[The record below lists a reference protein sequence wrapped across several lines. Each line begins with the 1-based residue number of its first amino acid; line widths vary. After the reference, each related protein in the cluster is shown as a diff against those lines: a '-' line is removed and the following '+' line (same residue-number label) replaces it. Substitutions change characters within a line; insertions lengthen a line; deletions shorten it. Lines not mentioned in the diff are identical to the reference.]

1 MNINFT
7 SVNHNVTNPHEQINN
22 VPTEAGI
29 YGWYYN
35 FDRLQGFSNNPSKIK
50 QELLNI
56 SIKLK
61 SPEFKTFLSAKFGNT
76 FKGEVEHNS
85 KFKEKDINKRIDAL
99 SKEEIESM
107 LSILQNFTQPLY
119 IGISKNLKD
128 RYNTHYKSISEDIC
142 STDRTK
148 GKCFGH
154 RIQEQK
160 IKIEELVYKYQV
172 LDTIDRSNI
181 EKIEYIANRFF
192 KPIFGRR

>member
-1 MNINFT
+1 MTINFI
-7 SVNHNVTNPHEQINN
+7 SVNHNVTNPNEKINE
-22 VPTEAGI
+22 VPRELGI

-35 FDRLQGFSNNPSKIK
+35 FDRLKGFSNNPTKIK
-50 QELLNI
+50 KELFNI
-56 SIKLK
+56 SKKLK
-61 SPEFKTFLSAKFGNT
+61 SPEFKTFLSAKFGNS

-85 KFKEKDINKRIDAL
+85 KFREKDINERIDTL

-119 IGISKNLKD
+119 IGISDNLRE
-128 RYNTHYKSISEDIC
+128 RYNSHYKSIQENICDI
-142 STDRTK
+142 DKRK
-148 GKCFGH
+148 GKCFGY
-154 RIQEQK
+154 RIQQQE

-172 LDTIDRSNI
+172 LNTMERSNI